1 MISKLLKILF
11 ILVLFIGGA
20 GASAY
25 LAITLIIKSEETV
38 VVPAL
43 KGKEVV
49 YALQIL
55 SDLGLNTRI
64 KSSQYSET
72 VPANHVIAQ
81 EPGPGEEIK
90 KGRNVKLVI
99 SRGQLSVSTPQV
111 TGLPISQALIIFEE
125 NGICPGIQ
133 SHSPHADLPTGA
145 IIAQSPPPGVVIN
158 RQNCVDLLISSGPY
172 RDTFA
177 MTDLTTL
184 PVEDAILK
192 IEAGKM
198 KLGDIS
204 TSATRAVPLNTVA
217 NQTPP
222 AGYRVIPGQM
232 VHLGVN
238 RDRTNGGPV
247 DESSRKKHWIIRH
260 QTTPGFLNIHIKVRI
275 NSKYIS
281 YDLFNDFIPPG
292 QDLIF
297 LIPRFENVTVMLY
310 EDGEL
315 IKTIFPGSRMTDI
328 QAFR

>member
-1 MISKLLKILF
+1 MISKFLKIF
-11 ILVLFIGGA
+11 IILVIFIGGA

-25 LAITLIIKSEETV
+25 LTLTLIIKSEETV

-43 KGKEVV
+43 KEKEVV
-49 YALQIL
+49 YALQML

-64 KSSQYSET
+64 KSSRYSAT

-81 EPGPGEEIK
+81 EPGPGAEIK

-99 SRGQLSVSTPQV
+99 SKGQLSVSTPQV
-111 TGLPISQALIIFEE
+111 TGLSISQAMIILEE
-125 NGICPGIQ
+125 NGICPGIR
-133 SHSPHADLPTGA
+133 SHSNHADLPTGA

-158 RQNCVDLLISSGPY
+158 RQNCIDLLISSGPY
-172 RDTFA
+172 HDAFA

-192 IEAGKM
+192 LEAGKL

-204 TSATRAVPLNTVA
+204 TSATRDVPLNTVA
-217 NQTPP
+217 SQTPP
-222 AGYRVIPGQM
+222 AGYRVVPGQ
-232 VHLGVN
+232 VVNLGVN
-238 RDRTNGGPV
+238 RDRTGGGPAA
-247 DESSRKKHWIIRH
+247 ESSRKKSWFIRH
-260 QTTPGFLNIHIKVRI
+260 RTSSGFLNIHIKVRI

-297 LIPRFENVTVMLY
+297 LIPRFENVTIMLY

-315 IKTIFPGSRMTDI
+315 SKTIFPGERL
-328 QAFR
+328 